1 MTLFGAAPGATCWR
15 VERATDI
22 YIVDDAGPKTSF
34 DKFIELANAGN
45 DTVRSGTQTLD
56 LTTARFANIENA
68 ELTGSGAFNLV
79 GTDVDNV
86 LKGNDGANK
95 ITGGA
100 GGDTLFGGAGSDV
113 FAYNAITDALPPTTS
128 SELIQD
134 FQVGIDKIDVS
145 NIDANTT
152 KGGNGTFSF
161 IADSAFTAAG
171 QLRVFVDGTDTIIQ
185 ANVDANP
192 GADFQIR
199 LTGVLALHDTDFIL

>member
-1 MTLFGAAPGATCWR
+1 MLAGGTGN
-15 VERATDI
+15 DI

-34 DKFIELANAGN
+34 DKFIEGVNEGN

-113 FAYNAITDALPPTTS
+113 FGYNASTDAPTTS

-145 NIDANTT
+145 KIDANTT

-161 IADSAFTAAG
+161 IADFAFTAAG

-185 ANVDANP
+185 ANVDANL

-199 LTGVLALHDTDFIL
+199 LTGAPVLHATDFIL